1 MKYDIVYACGHAG
14 VIQIYGKSA
23 DRDRKIKWME
33 TNCLCPNC
41 QANENKKRTEIAI
54 KEMAGLNLPTLTGS
68 QKQIDWAVVIRAK
81 RIEEAKIFLATNLPP
96 EVQEKARK
104 FYAWY
109 TGQTQA
115 AWWID
120 HRDEHP
126 KATCRLER
134 KSWDKQSK
142 EERVDI
148 DEYDEDL

>member
-1 MKYDIVYACGHAG
+1 
-14 VIQIYGKSA
+14 
-23 DRDRKIKWME
+23 
-33 TNCLCPNC
+33 
-41 QANENKKRTEIAI
+41 
-54 KEMAGLNLPTLTGS
+54 MAGLNLPTLTGS

-134 KSWDKQSK
+134 KSWDKQNK

-148 DEYDEDL
+148 DEHDEDL

>member
-14 VIQIYGKSA
+14 VIQVYGKSA

-54 KEMAGLNLPTLTGS
+54 KETAGLNLPTLTGS

-96 EVQEKARK
+96 EVREKARK
-104 FYAWY
+104 FYACIQDRLRL
-109 TGQTQA
+109 TGGSTIGTNTQRRPA
-115 AWWID
+115 DWNGS
-120 HRDEHP
+120 P
-126 KATCRLER
+126 GNKT
-134 KSWDKQSK
+134 KKK
-142 EERVDI
+142 G
-148 DEYDEDL
+148 

>member
-96 EVQEKARK
+96 EVQKKARK

-134 KSWDKQSK
+134 KSWDKQNK

>member
-96 EVQEKARK
+96 EVQEKALK

-134 KSWDKQSK
+134 KSWDKQNK

>member
-23 DRDRKIKWME
+23 DRDRKIKCME

-104 FYAWY
+104 LYAWY

-134 KSWDKQSK
+134 KSWDKQNK

>member
-54 KEMAGLNLPTLTGS
+54 KETAGLNLPTLTGS

-109 TGQTQA
+109 TGQT
-115 AWWID
+115 
-120 HRDEHP
+120 
-126 KATCRLER
+126 
-134 KSWDKQSK
+134 
-142 EERVDI
+142 
-148 DEYDEDL
+148 

>member
-54 KEMAGLNLPTLTGS
+54 KETAGLNLPTLTGS

-109 TGQTQA
+109 TVSA
-115 AWWID
+115 
-120 HRDEHP
+120 
-126 KATCRLER
+126 
-134 KSWDKQSK
+134 
-142 EERVDI
+142 
-148 DEYDEDL
+148 

>member
-81 RIEEAKIFLATNLPP
+81 RIEEAKIFLAANLPP

-134 KSWDKQSK
+134 KSWDKQNK

>member
-81 RIEEAKIFLATNLPP
+81 RIEEAKIFLTTNLPP

-134 KSWDKQSK
+134 KSWDKQNK